1 MADRKPVAPPTET
14 LTAPFPERVG
24 RYELLL
30 PLGTGGMATV
40 FLARARGAGG
50 FERDVAL
57 KLLHAHLRD
66 DEESKAHLL
75 EEAKL
80 AARIRHPNV
89 VPVLEIDED
98 PFGLFM
104 VMDYVEGE
112 TLSGLVQ
119 AARTAGT
126 PMSTR
131 IAARVLD
138 DALAGLQAAH
148 DLRGEAGVPL
158 GLVHRDFSPQN
169 ILVATDGRAR
179 LADFGIAKAAG
190 RSVRTKT
197 GLVKGKVAYMAP
209 EQARGHEVDRRCDV
223 WAAGVV
229 AWELVAD
236 RRLHD
241 KTDDV
246 ATLLSVVTEEPPLL
260 SSVLDHVSPGI
271 EEAIASALTS
281 DLEQRCQSAAELRQR
296 LEVAWAEAG
305 GMATA
310 DEVGELVHR
319 VVGPR
324 LVRRGARI
332 TEVRELREVRSRRGA
347 LPANEAVT
355 ELTMTAPSSS
365 GRRLRE
371 PETTHDGPIVELAS
385 AEVLSATSTGA
396 SLPGTDL
403 GLPETSAILAQAD
416 DRRSRRRNIASGV
429 VAGTA
434 VAALVAA
441 AVAFT
446 STDHAAKETRAVAQA
461 ARNAGKPAQRPGSEA
476 PPAPKPVVPDEP
488 RVGEDSRAEDRV
500 ALPASGAA
508 GAPTLGAAR
517 RPPAASL
524 AKRPGVQV
532 SDRVSHATEQKEAPK
547 RAAPRSTAPK
557 KLASDPYGGT

>member
-1 MADRKPVAPPTET
+1 
-14 LTAPFPERVG
+14 
-24 RYELLL
+24 
-30 PLGTGGMATV
+30 MATV
-40 FLARARGAGG
+40 FLARTHGAGG

-98 PFGLFM
+98 PFGLYL
-104 VMDYVEGE
+104 VMEYVEGE
-112 TLSGLVQ
+112 TLSGLMQ
-119 AARTAGT
+119 AARAAGT
-126 PMSTR
+126 PVSTR

-148 DLRGEAGVPL
+148 DLRGEAGAPL

-229 AWELVAD
+229 AWELVAG

-260 SSVLDHVSPGI
+260 SSVLEDVSPAI
-271 EEAIASALTS
+271 EEAVASALTS
-281 DLEQRCQSAAELRQR
+281 DLERRCQSAAELRQR

-305 GMATA
+305 GMATVE
-310 DEVGELVHR
+310 EVGELVHR

-332 TEVRELREVRSRRGA
+332 TEVRELRELRSRRGA
-347 LPANEAVT
+347 VPANEAVT

-371 PETTHDGPIVELAS
+371 PETSFDGPIVELLS
-385 AEVLSATSTGA
+385 SEVLSATATGA
-396 SLPGTDL
+396 GPLITDH
-403 GLPETSAILAQAD
+403 GLPETSAIFAQLD
-416 DRRSRRRNIASGV
+416 DRRSKRRNIASGLI
-429 VAGTA
+429 AGTA
-434 VAALVAA
+434 ILALVAG

-446 STDHAAKETRAVAQA
+446 STGHGPKETAAAQPA
-461 ARNAGKPAQRPGSEA
+461 QNAGRPASSAASTHAPVAEQVPEA
-476 PPAPKPVVPDEP
+476 PAPDERVAADSPAVDRVPTPAPSP
-488 RVGEDSRAEDRV
+488 G
-500 ALPASGAA
+500 
-508 GAPTLGAAR
+508 AR
-517 RPPAASL
+517 RSPPASL
-524 AKRPGVQV
+524 AKRSGVQV
-532 SDRVSHATEQKEAPK
+532 SDRASHAAEQKEAPK

>member
-1 MADRKPVAPPTET
+1 
-14 LTAPFPERVG
+14 
-24 RYELLL
+24 
-30 PLGTGGMATV
+30 
-40 FLARARGAGG
+40 
-50 FERDVAL
+50 
-57 KLLHAHLRD
+57 
-66 DEESKAHLL
+66 
-75 EEAKL
+75 
-80 AARIRHPNV
+80 
-89 VPVLEIDED
+89 
-98 PFGLFM
+98 
-104 VMDYVEGE
+104 
-112 TLSGLVQ
+112 
-119 AARTAGT
+119 
-126 PMSTR
+126 MSTR

-148 DLRGEAGVPL
+148 DLRGEAGAPL

-229 AWELVAD
+229 AWELVAG

-241 KTDDV
+241 KSDDV

-260 SSVLDHVSPGI
+260 SSVLEHVSPGI

-296 LEVAWAEAG
+296 LEVAWADAG

-396 SLPGTDL
+396 SQPATDL
-403 GLPETSAILAQAD
+403 GLPETSAILAQLD

-429 VAGTA
+429 IAGSA

-446 STDHAAKETRAVAQA
+446 STQHAAKEAPAAAPA
-461 ARNAGKPAQRPGSEA
+461 ARNAGKPVPRVQAA
-476 PPAPKPVVPDEP
+476 PELTPIDIGIDTDEP
-488 RVGEDSRAEDRV
+488 RVAAGSRAEHRV
-500 ALPASGAA
+500 AVPAPGAA
-508 GAPTLGAAR
+508 GAGPPAPGTGAGAR
-517 RPPAASL
+517 RPPAPSL
-524 AKRPGVQV
+524 AKRAGVQV
-532 SDRVSHATEQKEAPK
+532 SDRASHAAEQKEASK